1 MSPNA
6 NRTGGHRALRI
17 LSRILLFAISLIF
30 TCLLV
35 FLALEAL
42 PGDAATQRLGL
53 QATPE
58 RVAELTQ
65 QYGLDKPVLYR
76 FVLWCAHALQGD
88 FGTVLASG
96 LPVADAMVGPLART
110 GVIFAISLVLVIVV
124 GTAGGIFAGLHGG
137 KAADKIVS
145 TLALAVVGTPE
156 FVVGFFLILVFA
168 TQLGWFPAVSLLPVG
183 SGSMF
188 DKPII
193 MVLPIVTPTV
203 STFSTVISLIGACTL
218 VRPVRAVVERE
229 NQTLHVESARLSGL
243 PERRVIVK
251 NLLPGIIAPVAQSA
265 ASVVPYLIGGT
276 VIIESLFSFPGLG
289 TLLVNAV
296 LNREPDL
303 LMACS
308 AVVIAVSLAAFWIAD
323 GLGRGRSREIE
334 A

>member
-193 MVLPIVTPTV
+193 MVLPIVA
-203 STFSTVISLIGACTL
+203 ISLIGACTL

-323 GLGRGRSREIE
+323 GLGRGRSRELE

>member
-6 NRTGGHRALRI
+6 DRTGGHRALRI

-193 MVLPIVTPTV
+193 MVLPIV
-203 STFSTVISLIGACTL
+203 
-218 VRPVRAVVERE
+218 E
-229 NQTLHVESARLSGL
+229 
-243 PERRVIVK
+243 
-251 NLLPGIIAPVAQSA
+251 NLLPGIVAPVAQSA

-323 GLGRGRSREIE
+323 GLGRRRSREIE

>member
-1 MSPNA
+1 M
-6 NRTGGHRALRI
+6 
-17 LSRILLFAISLIF
+17 
-30 TCLLV
+30 
-35 FLALEAL
+35 
-42 PGDAATQRLGL
+42 
-53 QATPE
+53 
-58 RVAELTQ
+58 
-65 QYGLDKPVLYR
+65 
-76 FVLWCAHALQGD
+76 
-88 FGTVLASG
+88 
-96 LPVADAMVGPLART
+96 
-110 GVIFAISLVLVIVV
+110 
-124 GTAGGIFAGLHGG
+124 
-137 KAADKIVS
+137 VS

-193 MVLPIVTPTV
+193 MVLPIVA
-203 STFSTVISLIGACTL
+203 ISLIGACTL

-251 NLLPGIIAPVAQSA
+251 NLLPGIVAPVAQSA

-308 AVVIAVSLAAFWIAD
+308 TVVIAVSLAAFWIAD
-323 GLGRGRSREIE
+323 GLGRRRSREIE

>member
-124 GTAGGIFAGLHGG
+124 GTAGGM
-137 KAADKIVS
+137 AADKIVS

-156 FVVGFFLILVFA
+156 FVVGLFLILVFA

-193 MVLPIVTPTV
+193 MVLPIVA
-203 STFSTVISLIGACTL
+203 ISLIGACTL

>member
-6 NRTGGHRALRI
+6 DRTGGHRALRI

-168 TQLGWFPAVSLLPVG
+168 TQLGGFPPYRFFPLGVARCRQAHHH
-183 SGSMF
+183 
-188 DKPII
+188 
-193 MVLPIVTPTV
+193 
-203 STFSTVISLIGACTL
+203 GASHRRHIPHRGLHPCA
-218 VRPVRAVVERE
+218 PVRAVVERE

-251 NLLPGIIAPVAQSA
+251 NLLPGIVAPVAQSA

-323 GLGRGRSREIE
+323 GLGRRRSREIE

>member
-6 NRTGGHRALRI
+6 DRTGGHRALRI

-124 GTAGGIFAGLHGG
+124 
-137 KAADKIVS
+137 

-193 MVLPIVTPTV
+193 MVLPIVA
-203 STFSTVISLIGACTL
+203 ISLIGACTL

-251 NLLPGIIAPVAQSA
+251 NLLPGIVAPVAQSA

-323 GLGRGRSREIE
+323 GLGRRRSREIE

>member
-6 NRTGGHRALRI
+6 DRTGGHRALRI

-35 FLALEAL
+35 FLTLEAL

-110 GVIFAISLVLVIVV
+110 GGIFAISLVLVIVV

-168 TQLGWFPAVSLLPVG
+168 TQLGWFPAVSL
-183 SGSMF
+183 
-188 DKPII
+188 
-193 MVLPIVTPTV
+193 
-203 STFSTVISLIGACTL
+203 IGACTL

-251 NLLPGIIAPVAQSA
+251 NLLPGIVAPVAQSA

-323 GLGRGRSREIE
+323 GLGRRRSREIE

>member
-6 NRTGGHRALRI
+6 DRTGGHRALRI

-193 MVLPIVTPTV
+193 MVLPIVA
-203 STFSTVISLIGACTL
+203 ISLIGVLHPCAPGARRGRAGEPNASCRIGPTFWSAGKKGDRQKPL
-218 VRPVRAVVERE
+218 ARNRRPPLRSR
-229 NQTLHVESARLSGL
+229 RLRS
-243 PERRVIVK
+243 
-251 NLLPGIIAPVAQSA
+251 
-265 ASVVPYLIGGT
+265 YLILLAAR
-276 VIIESLFSFPGLG
+276 SSLNPLFSFPGLG
-289 TLLVNAV
+289 HASCQRRAQPRARFAHGLLGGCHSGVACGFLDCRRVGKEAV
-296 LNREPDL
+296 P
-303 LMACS
+303 
-308 AVVIAVSLAAFWIAD
+308 
-323 GLGRGRSREIE
+323 
-334 A
+334 

>member
-1 MSPNA
+1 M
-6 NRTGGHRALRI
+6 
-17 LSRILLFAISLIF
+17 
-30 TCLLV
+30 

-168 TQLGWFPAVSLLPVG
+168 TQLGWFPAVSLLARRERLDVRQAHHHGASHRRHIPHRVLAPLCARCAPWS
-183 SGSMF
+183 SGRTRRFMSNRPDF
-188 DKPII
+188 
-193 MVLPIVTPTV
+193 
-203 STFSTVISLIGACTL
+203 L
-218 VRPVRAVVERE
+218 VCRK
-229 NQTLHVESARLSGL
+229 G
-243 PERRVIVK
+243 RVIVK
-251 NLLPGIIAPVAQSA
+251 NLLPGIVAPVAQSA

-323 GLGRGRSREIE
+323 GLGRRRSHEIE

>member
-6 NRTGGHRALRI
+6 DRTGGHRALRI

-193 MVLPIVTPTV
+193 MVLPIVA
-203 STFSTVISLIGACTL
+203 ISLIGACTL

-243 PERRVIVK
+243 PERRVK
-251 NLLPGIIAPVAQSA
+251 TSCPESSPPLRSRRLRS
-265 ASVVPYLIGGT
+265 YLI
-276 VIIESLFSFPGLG
+276 L
-289 TLLVNAV
+289 
-296 LNREPDL
+296 
-303 LMACS
+303 
-308 AVVIAVSLAAFWIAD
+308 LAA
-323 GLGRGRSREIE
+323 RSSLNPFSAFPAWARFLSTPCSTASPICSWL
-334 A
+334 ARRLS

>member
-1 MSPNA
+1 ML
-6 NRTGGHRALRI
+6 RAL
-17 LSRILLFAISLIF
+17 SRVLLFAVSLVF

-58 RVAELTQ
+58 RVEELTQ

-76 FVLWCAHALQGD
+76 FALWCVHALQGD

-96 LPVADAMVGPLART
+96 LPVTEAMAGPLMRT
-110 GVIFAISLVLVIVV
+110 GVIFAISLIFVIAI

-137 KAADKIVS
+137 RAVDRIVS

-156 FVVGFFLILVFA
+156 FIIGFFLILVFA

-188 DKPII
+188 DKPIV
-193 MVLPIVTPTV
+193 MVLPVV
-203 STFSTVISLIGACTL
+203 AISLIGACTL
-218 VRPVRAVVERE
+218 VRPVRAVVEKE

-243 PERRVIVK
+243 PERKVVIK
-251 NLLPGIIAPVAQSA
+251 NLLPGIVAPIAQSTA
-265 ASVVPYLIGGT
+265 AVVPYLIGGT

-308 AVVIAVSLAAFWIAD
+308 AVVVAISLAAFWIAD
-323 GLGRGRSREIE
+323 EMGRWQPHEIE

>member
-1 MSPNA
+1 
-6 NRTGGHRALRI
+6 
-17 LSRILLFAISLIF
+17 
-30 TCLLV
+30 
-35 FLALEAL
+35 
-42 PGDAATQRLGL
+42 
-53 QATPE
+53 
-58 RVAELTQ
+58 
-65 QYGLDKPVLYR
+65 
-76 FVLWCAHALQGD
+76 
-88 FGTVLASG
+88 
-96 LPVADAMVGPLART
+96 
-110 GVIFAISLVLVIVV
+110 
-124 GTAGGIFAGLHGG
+124 
-137 KAADKIVS
+137 
-145 TLALAVVGTPE
+145 
-156 FVVGFFLILVFA
+156 
-168 TQLGWFPAVSLLPVG
+168 
-183 SGSMF
+183 MF

-193 MVLPIVTPTV
+193 MVLPIVA
-203 STFSTVISLIGACTL
+203 ISLIGACTL

>member
-6 NRTGGHRALRI
+6 DRTGGHRALRI

-145 TLALAVVGTPE
+145 TL
-156 FVVGFFLILVFA
+156 LVFA

-193 MVLPIVTPTV
+193 MVLPIVA
-203 STFSTVISLIGACTL
+203 ISLIGACTL

-251 NLLPGIIAPVAQSA
+251 NLLPGIVAPVAQSA

-323 GLGRGRSREIE
+323 GLGRRRSREIE

>member
-6 NRTGGHRALRI
+6 DRTGGHRALRI

-193 MVLPIVTPTV
+193 MVLPIVA
-203 STFSTVISLIGACTL
+203 ISLIGACTL

-251 NLLPGIIAPVAQSA
+251 NLLPGIVAPVAQSA

-323 GLGRGRSREIE
+323 GVGRRRSREIE

>member
-6 NRTGGHRALRI
+6 DRTGGHRALRI

-193 MVLPIVTPTV
+193 MVLPIVA
-203 STFSTVISLIGACTL
+203 ISLIGACTL

-229 NQTLHVESARLSGL
+229 NQALHVESARLSGL

-251 NLLPGIIAPVAQSA
+251 NLLPGIVAPLRSRRLR
-265 ASVVPYLIGGT
+265 SYLI
-276 VIIESLFSFPGLG
+276 L
-289 TLLVNAV
+289 
-296 LNREPDL
+296 
-303 LMACS
+303 
-308 AVVIAVSLAAFWIAD
+308 LAA
-323 GLGRGRSREIE
+323 RSSLNPFSAFPAWARFLSTPCSTASPICSWL
-334 A
+334 ARRLS

>member
-6 NRTGGHRALRI
+6 DRTGGHRALRI

-193 MVLPIVTPTV
+193 MVLPIVA
-203 STFSTVISLIGACTL
+203 ISLIGACTL

-251 NLLPGIIAPVAQSA
+251 NLLPGIVAPVAQSA

-276 VIIESLFSFPGLG
+276 VII
-289 TLLVNAV
+289 
-296 LNREPDL
+296 
-303 LMACS
+303 
-308 AVVIAVSLAAFWIAD
+308 
-323 GLGRGRSREIE
+323 
-334 A
+334 